1 MSRQIKVT
9 EDKYNAVKILLKS
22 GETQKK
28 VGKYM
33 GLAENTV
40 GLIKRSENF
49 EDYRNRMLATSVKFR
64 GKDNQQE
71 QKTVP
76 EPEKKEQPA
85 QVVEYRQNVTIQA
98 THYMMEEMRIA
109 NETLK
114 LISNKLAFIV
124 EELTK

>member
-22 GETQKK
+22 GETQKN

-33 GLAENTV
+33 DLAENTV

-49 EDYRNRMLATSVKFR
+49 EDYRNRMLATSVKYR

-71 QKTVP
+71 QTVP

-85 QVVEYRQNVTIQA
+85 QVVALHDGGNADSERNAETDFQQTGVYRGRTDEV
-98 THYMMEEMRIA
+98 R
-109 NETLK
+109 
-114 LISNKLAFIV
+114 
-124 EELTK
+124 